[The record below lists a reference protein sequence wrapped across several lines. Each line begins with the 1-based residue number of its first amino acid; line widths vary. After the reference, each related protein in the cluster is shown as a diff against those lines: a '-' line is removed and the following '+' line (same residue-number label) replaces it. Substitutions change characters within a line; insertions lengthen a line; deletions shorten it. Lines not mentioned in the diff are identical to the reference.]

1 MNDCT
6 AYVTRTGYVMQPVTA
21 GKDRDTTARTGISS
35 LNGRG
40 NLAARKDGQPAYLA
54 QLVEHRFC
62 TPKVIRSNRTV
73 VSKVRPF
80 SLMT

>member
-1 MNDCT
+1 
-6 AYVTRTGYVMQPVTA
+6 MQPVTA

-62 TPKVIRSNRTV
+62 TPMVAGSTPVTSSTR
-73 VSKVRPF
+73 
-80 SLMT
+80 LA